1 MEIFASANPERTGV
15 KHWTFLVK
23 RVTEGLRAKMRT
35 KGHETF
41 KMGGDLPSEVEEH
54 CTLFAP

>member
-1 MEIFASANPERTGV
+1 MEIFASVNPERTGV

-23 RVTEGLRAKMRT
+23 RVTEGLRAKMMRT

-41 KMGGDLPSEVEEH
+41 KMEG
-54 CTLFAP
+54 